1 MRDSI
6 EEQFTGEKV
15 EEFEAG
21 PDFRALMG
29 TGRSSACQIEK
40 GQSFHFNSQNQGRI
54 FLMAHADFMG
64 SWGAL

>member
-6 EEQFTGEKV
+6 EEQITGGKV

-29 TGRSSACQIEK
+29 TGRSSAL
-40 GQSFHFNSQNQGRI
+40 S
-54 FLMAHADFMG
+54 D
-64 SWGAL
+64 